1 MKRPSIFLK
10 LSSDGPNRIIY
21 TDLKSNY
28 VFDMLMV
35 HPNPKPDANGKVQ
48 KNHLKAFTREDCRPK
63 KDDKGNTIEPPKGFG
78 LQKRPFV
85 RHLDL
90 ICEDFMS
97 VIIQENESRWQRV
110 PEDMLIDNIP
120 KKQYRTA

>member
-1 MKRPSIFLK
+1 MKRPSAFLK

-35 HPNPKPDANGKVQ
+35 RDPKNEK
-48 KNHLKAFTREDCRPK
+48 HLKAFTREECRPS
-63 KDDKGNTIEPPKGFG
+63 KDSEGQIIPPKGFG